1 MKKYHIK
8 VTDEE
13 KVLVEAIDLR
23 LSHRNHLERH
33 AAHEANK
40 RPILALL
47 KSLFEREAIPEE
59 RLRYWKDPA
68 YNTGSR
74 KASHRDVF
82 ERNGCTGWEI
92 FAHPHFLPYLR
103 FFLFG
108 ADLPDAVIA
117 KFAEKVGNPQG
128 VTSSDI
134 VPIIKFARALA
145 REYRLDQVRA
155 SEEFFKL
162 CLDMGLDRSTAIS
175 VMRSVKKL
183 R

>member
-23 LSHRNHLERH
+23 LSHGNHLERH

-47 KSLFEREAIPEE
+47 QSLFEREAIPEE

-68 YNTGSR
+68 YNTSSG

-82 ERNGCTGWEI
+82 ERNGCMGWEI
-92 FAHPHFLPYLR
+92 FAHPHFPS
-103 FFLFG
+103 LFPVRCG
-108 ADLPDAVIA
+108 PPRRGHREIRREGRQPPVGYIGRHRADWQIC
-117 KFAEKVGNPQG
+117 
-128 VTSSDI
+128 T
-134 VPIIKFARALA
+134 
-145 REYRLDQVRA
+145 
-155 SEEFFKL
+155 
-162 CLDMGLDRSTAIS
+162 RSGPRIS
-175 VMRSVKKL
+175 P
-183 R
+183 